1 MRYEMKSG
9 KEYVSKVQAS
19 VWCRLVYGMPL
30 QGVHIQMY
38 KSTACS
44 FRSGKKYSFLDILQ
58 VHGVQ

>member
-30 QGVHIQMY
+30 PGVVIY
-38 KSTACS
+38 KFTKEQ
-44 FRSGKKYSFLDILQ
+44 R
-58 VHGVQ
+58 VHFGVVKNNHF